1 MRKIVILFTLFV
13 SVAAIAQKSPSELI
27 AKIYSAVEGK
37 RYDEIGEYVWAKSNS
52 NDIVKVF
59 KDNDEKYGPVNYRLK
74 TDSVYRQSKSEPKKY
89 YELKYSFY
97 YSADLLTYEYII
109 VKEKDNYKLASVL
122 SHAYKGNYNDPLLNR
137 GIVAISSMFIDYLN
151 TGDYEKAYNLFSPGL
166 QETSN
171 LDEFK
176 GIATQIME
184 ATGGIDSYSFVDTC
198 TALNYYGK
206 DESFG
211 ITAIK
216 IKGKKIDIL
225 MNLSVEMRSDVTF
238 FISRYQVVENYQVDN
253 LNEVKAAEKLIDD
266 FYYAY
271 QTGAY
276 EKAYELLHPELK
288 TLKDFDAI
296 KDLFTQIK
304 TASGPHKTHAIVSQ
318 IFARSKKMS
327 DLNRFMAVVK
337 SEHQQRT
344 FYDNFMFSYD
354 KDNNLKIIYFYFVEY

>member
-151 TGDYEKAYNLFSPGL
+151 TGDYEKG
-166 QETSN
+166 
-171 LDEFK
+171 
-176 GIATQIME
+176 
-184 ATGGIDSYSFVDTC
+184 V
-198 TALNYYGK
+198 
-206 DESFG
+206 
-211 ITAIK
+211 
-216 IKGKKIDIL
+216 
-225 MNLSVEMRSDVTF
+225 
-238 FISRYQVVENYQVDN
+238 
-253 LNEVKAAEKLIDD
+253 
-266 FYYAY
+266 
-271 QTGAY
+271 
-276 EKAYELLHPELK
+276 
-288 TLKDFDAI
+288 
-296 KDLFTQIK
+296 
-304 TASGPHKTHAIVSQ
+304 
-318 IFARSKKMS
+318 
-327 DLNRFMAVVK
+327 
-337 SEHQQRT
+337 
-344 FYDNFMFSYD
+344 
-354 KDNNLKIIYFYFVEY
+354 